1 MNAHLKIGLAWC
13 AACLFALFA
22 TAAHANFHLFKIQ
35 QIFSN
40 ADGTVQFVVL
50 KSFVDGEDRW
60 SGHYI
65 RGIDSD
71 GITARNYT
79 FAIDLPDGGTGGKSV
94 LVATQGF
101 AALGIIAPDFVVP
114 NNFVNTVA
122 GTVDFAGV
130 DSISYGTGQLPT
142 DGTNSLMRD
151 GSKAPNLA
159 QNFAG
164 STASVTG
171 GAPATPNYQ
180 GLWWKTPGGSESGW
194 GINFAHQGDTIFA
207 SWFTYDVN
215 GRGWWLVMTA
225 HKTAPNTYSR
235 QALPDARPGV
245 QLVPFDPTS
254 RRRHGVG
261 TGTLTFTDANNGT
274 FAYVVRRHLTDQ
286 GHHAPDVRAAV
297 RRARSARCATSR
309 SPPTTRISGGRSR
322 RAPSPAGA
330 SISRTRATRSSLTW
344 FTYDLDGTPL
354 WLVVTAPKTNPNV
367 YLRAIFIGLRGRAS
381 TRSTAASVVTT
392 KVGTRDVH
400 VRGRQQRDLRLHGP
414 ACRDGQR
421 RSRNRKRSRAKSS
434 PRRARPA
441 TESGLIAL
449 QYGVGGSRP
458 PASMQRVNRC
468 GAPAQASQ
476 GSRRRDPS
484 DPARRRGRRRRSRAS
499 RAPRACR
506 SRR

>member
-1 MNAHLKIGLAWC
+1 MNANLRIGLAWC
-13 AACLFALFA
+13 AAGLFALFA

-225 HKTAPNTYSR
+225 LKTAPNTFSGKLYQTRGPAFNSST
-235 QALPDARPGV
+235 
-245 QLVPFDPTS
+245 FDPTA
-254 RRRHGVG
+254 VVATEAG

-274 FAYVVRRHLTDQ
+274 FAYVVGGTSQSKAITRQIFGTLPTCTHGAVTNLALATNYQDLWWKKPASSESGWGINLTHQ
-286 GHHAPDVRAAV
+286 GD
-297 RRARSARCATSR
+297 T
-309 SPPTTRISGGRSR
+309 IF
-322 RAPSPAGA
+322 A
-330 SISRTRATRSSLTW
+330 SW

-354 WLVVTAPKTNPNV
+354 WLVVTAPKTAPGV
-367 YLRAIFIGLRGRAS
+367 FSGDLYRTSGPRFDAFDGTKL
-381 TRSTAASVVTT
+381 VPT
-392 KVGTRDVH
+392 KVGT
-400 VRGRQQRDLRLHGP
+400 
-414 ACRDGQR
+414 ATFTFADG
-421 RSRNRKRSRAKSS
+421 NN
-434 PRRARPA
+434 A
-441 TESGLIAL
+441 TFSYTVQVTGMA
-449 QYGVGGSRP
+449 
-458 PASMQRVNRC
+458 
-468 GAPAQASQ
+468 APVTQSKAIT
-476 GSRRRDPS
+476 REIFT
-484 DPARRRGRRRRSRAS
+484 
-499 RAPRACR
+499 APGTTCM
-506 SRR
+506 